1 MKRLKP
7 WQKNAIVFC
16 VVWAVIAGV
25 AVFSY
30 ISGDFEGY
38 KLMSEKQFEKEIAS
52 AYERGKISASASTE
66 ISEKISEELE
76 TSRKEWYDIGYGEG
90 YADGLEEGKSQ
101 AEETKAEPSTS
112 SEQETSSSSDQ
123 TSSTSSK
130 SEQQTIT
137 VYITDYGSKYHRQG
151 CQYLWDSSN
160 AVTLSNA
167 KSWGYSP
174 CSVCDPPA

>member
-7 WQKNAIVFC
+7 WQRNSLI
-16 VVWAVIAGV
+16 V
-25 AVFSY
+25 AVVVLVVAAAG
-30 ISGDFEGY
+30 IAVWNSGDYYILTKDQILEARREAFNTGKSAGEMARDTSAELSAAKAEGY
-38 KLMSEKQFEKEIAS
+38 SE
-52 AYERGKISASASTE
+52 G
-66 ISEKISEELE
+66 
-76 TSRKEWYDIGYGEG
+76 YDSG
-90 YADGLEEGKSQ
+90 YADGLEYGK
-101 AEETKAEPSTS
+101 AHAEPSTNQ
-112 SEQETSSSSDQ
+112 SEETS
-123 TSSTSSK
+123 TKTFST

-167 KSWGYSP
+167 KAWGYSP

>member
-7 WQKNAIVFC
+7 WQRGLLAVVVAACVIGLIAYAVWLVDGYEILSARQLEYKIENAYIEGQASVK
-16 VVWAVIAGV
+16 ASDEYTKELLSEREAG
-25 AVFSY
+25 Y
-30 ISGDFEGY
+30 NEGY
-38 KLMSEKQFEKEIAS
+38 
-52 AYERGKISASASTE
+52 
-66 ISEKISEELE
+66 
-76 TSRKEWYDIGYGEG
+76 DVGYS
-90 YADGLEEGKSQ
+90 DGLEDGKSQ

-112 SEQETSSSSDQ
+112 SEQETSSSSNQ
-123 TSSTSSK
+123 TSST

-167 KSWGYSP
+167 KAWGYSP

>member
-7 WQKNAIVFC
+7 WQRGLLAVVVSACVIGLILYASWLADGYEILSARQLEAKVENAYIEGQASVK
-16 VVWAVIAGV
+16 ASDEYTKELLSEREAG
-25 AVFSY
+25 Y
-30 ISGDFEGY
+30 NEGY
-38 KLMSEKQFEKEIAS
+38 
-52 AYERGKISASASTE
+52 
-66 ISEKISEELE
+66 
-76 TSRKEWYDIGYGEG
+76 DVGYS
-90 YADGLEEGKSQ
+90 DGLEDGKSQ

-112 SEQETSSSSDQ
+112 QSEEKPSSSSQ
-123 TSSTSSK
+123 TSSTSSQ

-167 KSWGYSP
+167 KAWGYAP

>member
-7 WQKNAIVFC
+7 WQRNSLI
-16 VVWAVIAGV
+16 V
-25 AVFSY
+25 AVVVLVVAAG
-30 ISGDFEGY
+30 IAVWNSGDYYILTKDQILEARREAFNTGKSAGEMACDTSAELSAAKAEGY
-38 KLMSEKQFEKEIAS
+38 SE
-52 AYERGKISASASTE
+52 G
-66 ISEKISEELE
+66 
-76 TSRKEWYDIGYGEG
+76 YDSG
-90 YADGLEEGKSQ
+90 YADGLEYGK
-101 AEETKAEPSTS
+101 AHAEPSTNQ
-112 SEQETSSSSDQ
+112 SEETSTQ
-123 TSSTSSK
+123 TSST

-167 KSWGYSP
+167 KAWGYTP